1 MSVTKQAEGERPIPV
16 GRDPQVDATRTQLYG
31 NQLQKGLLAASA
43 TGLGVGGLYYLSKYL
58 ADKYRSATRL
68 PDPQELANTPI
79 SEVTAPEDDEEP
91 ILPEMATLQMPSLS
105 KALKPSAPQKK
116 VAGFDPTFL
125 YAPAIGAGA
134 GALIGAARSGKGR
147 RRQNAILG
155 ATIGGL
161 GGLGTAAATSKP
173 LWQYVAKNLPK
184 NELFPGLSKN
194 PDTYIPAET
203 PQQEAWRA
211 VVNTTLPAVGA
222 AGGLALAD
230 TVARRDSTEQN
241 LRGIEDAR
249 REYFTAL
256 TGRQREPAKEKDED
270 IVKNPEEKK
279 SSVNNALDKLYAAYV
294 AGRFEKSS
302 ETPPA
307 TSTPP
312 GITGTNTFYNY
323 FTNLAPKSNRS
334 WPEFGSDLFGG
345 ISNTDHD
352 LRSLM
357 YKLMLGGGL
366 GAGAIGAKYMYD
378 QTKAKSEARNL
389 QRAAN
394 ARRRMQGL
402 DSPWVDPKELAEVK
416 RMAGADNPAYARGV

>member
-58 ADKYRSATRL
+58 ADKYRAATSL
-68 PDPQELANTPI
+68 PDPQELANAPI

-105 KALKPSAPQKK
+105 KSFKPAPQKK

-173 LWQYVAKNLPK
+173 LWHYVAKNLPK

-194 PDTYIPAET
+194 PDTYIPSET
-203 PQQEAWRA
+203 PKQEAWRA

-230 TVARRDSTEQN
+230 TVARQDSTEQN
-241 LRGIEDAR
+241 LRSIENAR

-256 TGRQREPAKEKDED
+256 TGRQPEPAKDKKEDKEK
-270 IVKNPEEKK
+270 KPAEKK
-279 SSVNNALDKLYAAYV
+279 SSVERGLNKLYDAYV
-294 AGRFEKSS
+294 SGRFEKVG
-302 ETPPA
+302 ETPA
-307 TSTPP
+307 T
-312 GITGTNTFYNY
+312 GVTGTNTFYNY
-323 FTNLAPKSNRS
+323 FTNLAPKSDRNWS
-334 WPEFGSDLFGG
+334 EFGSDLFGG
-345 ISNTDHD
+345 LSNTKNDME
-352 LRSLM
+352 SLM

-378 QTKAKSEARNL
+378 QTKARSEARNL
-389 QRAAN
+389 QRAAA